1 MRATITAAVWAALVL
16 CASASHAQEAA
27 PATEEDG
34 GAKPAAPAVQASVIV
49 LDLKPT
55 NADPE
60 TARLITDL
68 VAVSLGRTRAF
79 QVLTSEDVRSV
90 VALEAEKHA
99 MGCDDAS
106 CLAEIAGAMGADY
119 VVHGSVGALG
129 DLFVVNLNLFDSQQA
144 KSVGRES
151 AQVRDRAE
159 LPAAIDE
166 MTRVLVRELVPEG
179 TFDAAEPA
187 PAESVAS
194 APEPAA
200 ADSGDSAAFLSPV
213 FLGGAAGAV
222 LCGAGAVTL
231 GVIAVVLDGSAA
243 DKTAPGDARASARAA
258 GQGALVGAAV
268 LGAATVVA
276 VGVAAVPF
284 VLE

>member
-1 MRATITAAVWAALVL
+1 MIATLVGVVSML
-16 CASASHAQEAA
+16 SAGQGRAQEPAPAETPDAA
-27 PATEEDG
+27 PVE
-34 GAKPAAPAVQASVIV
+34 KPPEKASVIV

-106 CLAEIAGAMGADY
+106 CLAEIAGAMGADF

-129 DLFVVNLNLFDSQQA
+129 ELFVVNLNLFDSQMA

-159 LPAAIDE
+159 LPGAIDA
-166 MTRVLVRELVPEG
+166 MMKTMVRDLVPEEA
-179 TFDAAEPA
+179 AAEPPPPA
-187 PAESVAS
+187 PAAEPTPAPVA
-194 APEPAA
+194 EG
-200 ADSGDSAAFLSPV
+200 SGENPPFLSPL

-222 LCGAGAVTL
+222 LCAGGAVGL
-231 GVIAVVLDGSAA
+231 AVVAVLANGTVE
-243 DKTAPGDARASARAA
+243 DKTAPGDERASARTL
-258 GQGALVGAAV
+258 GQGAVVGAAALGV
-268 LGAATVVA
+268 GAAIAAGVA
-276 VGVAAVPF
+276 VVPF